1 MHCGYCKQ
9 FSGTQSTLA
18 KHFQKCAAALKEK
31 VDKEGLGK
39 EDVEKEAAKM
49 AAENEQKQK
58 ASKSNWQA
66 SEEVKDRR
74 NLNRYRREYR
84 KNNPFV
90 FNPPPH
96 IIRFPKEAHHF
107 DRTIWHVDLYNQ
119 LSDTS
124 KSEVTAHLEDK
135 REKIIEALQQDSTR
149 KQRLAINLVFHP
161 DKIPL
166 KFSPETRSYIAA
178 VQRELNNLMEAIS
191 KGNQEYNMSNGDER
205 KVDKVRLDSH
215 GNFAVAIGR
224 LPNNEALR
232 AEAEELYEETVK
244 AAALNKLQI
253 AKASKV
259 TDEWSSEQ
267 RNSPPK
273 KISGR
278 KKPVV
283 DLVGSDDDDD
293 DEEMKEEEEKEEAEE
308 EVEEKDST
316 HDDQPT
322 PKRRRRAYKSA
333 GGKAPRQQFYRA
345 SPRSTGGRRKF
356 STTGNCGRGGENDPR
371 GNDDGGGKPRAKT
384 HQYPKDY

>member
-84 KNNPFV
+84 KNNPFA

-96 IIRFPKEAHHF
+96 ILRFPREAHHF

-119 LSDTS
+119 LPDTS

-191 KGNQEYNMSNGDER
+191 TGNEEYNMSNGDNR
-205 KVDKVRLDSH
+205 KVNKVRLDSH

-224 LPNNEALR
+224 LPDDEALR
-232 AEAEELYEETVK
+232 AKAEELYEETVK

-253 AKASKV
+253 SKASKV
-259 TDEWSSEQ
+259 TDERSSEE
-267 RNSPPK
+267 RCSPPK
-273 KISGR
+273 KLSGR
-278 KKPVV
+278 KKLVV
-283 DLVGSDDDDD
+283 DLVDSDDDDD
-293 DEEMKEEEEKEEAEE
+293 DDENEMKEDEKEEDEEREEDEEKEEAEE

-316 HDDQPT
+316 HDDKPT
-322 PKRRRRAYKSA
+322 RKRRRRACMSA

-345 SPRSTGGRRKF
+345 SPRSTGG
-356 STTGNCGRGGENDPR
+356 
-371 GNDDGGGKPRAKT
+371 
-384 HQYPKDY
+384 